1 MVGIYH
7 LFAFNSFDLVY
18 HVPIVDFWEANK
30 ICHPIV
36 QFFQDPELVIYEYP
50 YIGSSFDFYCN
61 FDLASL
67 VKCWENYAE
76 STFAN
81 LADDVE
87 IGQLLDDVMHIILI
101 FHFNFIYIC
110 ILISKSGIY

>member
-1 MVGIYH
+1 MDILQPLNHLICQHKHRFQGEPVFILFLEFIQVLTKEIHRHGVVGINH

-67 VKCWENYAE
+67 VKC
-76 STFAN
+76 
-81 LADDVE
+81 
-87 IGQLLDDVMHIILI
+87 
-101 FHFNFIYIC
+101 
-110 ILISKSGIY
+110 